1 MQALFILPLL
11 MSAFAM
17 AISLLAALCSGF
29 IMAVDFIMLSDVH
42 AIIFI
47 ADAGPAATT
56 ESMAAAINILI
67 CPSLENETSR
77 MLAHGIRILCLKR
90 FVQKT
95 DFLLRRSAGGGR
107 ERLLRVRIDQDTCL
121 ARKAPI
127 ASAISLAWVSSA
139 K

>member
-47 ADAGPAATT
+47 SDAGPAATT
-56 ESMAAAINILI
+56 ESMAAAINMTI
-67 CPSLENETSR
+67 CPSRENETSR

-107 ERLLRVRIDQDTCL
+107 ERLLRV
-121 ARKAPI
+121 
-127 ASAISLAWVSSA
+127 
-139 K
+139 